1 MLFRVL
7 RFSPVA
13 LFIAFCFSQLMMQ
26 SACQRLDDKGSIA
39 RIDTL
44 QGLMQRIQGTLII
57 DQDAIQKRL
66 DSMKIKMDVVKL
78 HPQDTMDAE
87 KKSAFMRYEGIYKNY
102 QDFLRDYPLAQ
113 FDADKAAKDV
123 SRLKKAVIDRQVSQ
137 QEFDKE
143 YIREKTRLEELN
155 ERVKGL
161 AFRTY
166 SEEGDYNRADN
177 SMTKMFHAGQS
188 GK

>member
-1 MLFRVL
+1 MLL
-7 RFSPVA
+7 RFLRLSPVVI
-13 LFIAFCFSQLMMQ
+13 LIVICFSQLMMQ
-26 SACQRLDDKGSIA
+26 SGCRRLDNKGSIA

-44 QGLMQRIQGTLII
+44 ERLMQKIQGTLII

-66 DSMKIKMDVVKL
+66 DSMKIKMDVVKQ
-78 HPQDTMDAE
+78 HPADTADAE

-113 FDADKAAKDV
+113 FDADKAAKEV
-123 SRLKKAVIDRQVSQ
+123 SRLKKAVIDKQVSQ
-137 QEFDKE
+137 QDFDKE
-143 YIREKTRLEELN
+143 YIREKSSLDELN

-166 SEEGDYNRADN
+166 SEEGDYNRADGM
-177 SMTKMFHAGQS
+177 MTKMFHAGNM